1 MTLVILAAG
10 MGSRFGGTK
19 QITPLTENN
28 EFIIDFTVYDAV
40 QAGFD
45 KIVFLIRE
53 EHKEA
58 FDQTIT
64 KRIRQSGV
72 NVEYAFQRPDL
83 PEGFTYPDGRVK
95 PWGTAHAVASLD
107 NVHDNFGVMNADDFY
122 GRETFE
128 KLAAFLKD
136 AKDTDKS
143 HYCLL
148 GYNLKN
154 TLSENGTVSRG
165 ICAEDENGMLTTI
178 VENTKIESRGDHA
191 VNVNEDGTET
201 YLSLD
206 SLTSMNCFGFTPSVI
221 KYLKDNFVSFLKDN
235 QSNLVKCEYLLP
247 TTVQKLINQNKC
259 DVKVIPT
266 NAKWKGVTYRE
277 DSESFTQ
284 FIIQQRKE
292 GLYPSKLWKD

>member
-19 QITPLTENN
+19 QLTPLTENN
-28 EFIIDFTVYDAV
+28 EFIIDFSVYDAIK
-40 QAGFD
+40 AGFD
-45 KIVFLIRE
+45 RIVFLIRE
-53 EHKEA
+53 EHRDA

-64 KRIRQSGV
+64 KRIRNSGV
-72 NVEYAFQRPDL
+72 NVDYAYQRPDV
-83 PEGFTYPDGRVK
+83 PEGFTYPEGRVK

-107 NVHDNFGVMNADDFY
+107 NVHDNFGVINADDFY

-128 KLAAFLKD
+128 KLAAFLKT

-148 GYNLKN
+148 GYVLSN

-165 ICAEDENGMLTTI
+165 ICAEDSNGMLTTI

-191 VNVNEDGTET
+191 VNLNGDGTET
-201 YLSLD
+201 VLALN
-206 SLTSMNCFGFTPSVI
+206 SLTSMNCFGFTPSVVS
-221 KYLKDNFVSFLKDN
+221 YLKDNFKSFLTDN
-235 QSNLVKCEYLLP
+235 SSNLTKCEYLLP
-247 TTVQKLINQNKC
+247 TTVQKMISEGKC

-277 DSESFTQ
+277 DSEGFTQ

-292 GLYPSKLWKD
+292 GLYPAKLWKD